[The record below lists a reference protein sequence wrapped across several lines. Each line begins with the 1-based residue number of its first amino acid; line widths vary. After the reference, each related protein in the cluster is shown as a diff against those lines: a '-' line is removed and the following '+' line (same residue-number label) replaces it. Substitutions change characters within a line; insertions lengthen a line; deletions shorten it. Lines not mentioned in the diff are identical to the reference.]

1 MSDKKSVKLSVKCP
15 ILGFEDTKELEF
27 FPVDEIFNKVKS
39 LDGKEF
45 EFALIDSQ
53 LIRPGYDFAIPTYYQ
68 ELLGL
73 NENSNKQAF
82 IIVAVHK
89 NQEDTTLNFLAPL
102 LINWDNNSVAQV
114 ILEPAAYPDYFQADK
129 ITNYIKKD

>member
-1 MSDKKSVKLSVKCP
+1 MSESKGIKLNVKCP

-39 LDGKEF
+39 LDGRDF
-45 EFALIDSQ
+45 EFVLIDSQ

-73 NENSNKQAF
+73 SEDSKKQAF

-89 NQEDTTLNFLAPL
+89 NQEETTLNFLAPML
-102 LINWDNNSVAQV
+102 VNWDNNSVAQV
-114 ILEPAAYPDYFQADK
+114 ILEPGAYPDYFQADK